1 VIPQAPEQAGGLI
14 GSVQRVSTI
23 EVTEQIE
30 APPEQ
35 VWKLVGDPVALA
47 GLTAEC
53 TSMAWVGRS
62 TGPAVGA
69 RFRGHNRSG
78 WRRWSTSCVIVRYE
92 PGREIAWDVAVG
104 PLAVARWSYR
114 VEPEGP
120 GTTIRETFEDRRGVI
135 VRTTSPL
142 VRGTRDTD
150 GRNRANMAA
159 TLTRVKAR
167 AEA

>member
-1 VIPQAPEQAGGLI
+1 MGPGQAGGLL
-14 GSVQRVSTI
+14 GSVGSVSI
-23 EVTEQIE
+23 VEVTEQID

-35 VWKLVGDPVALA
+35 VWALVGDPVELA

-69 RFRGHNRSG
+69 RFRGRNRSG

-92 PGREIAWDVAVG
+92 PGSEIAWDVAVG

-114 VEPEGP
+114 VEPEGR
-120 GTTIRETFEDRRGVI
+120 GTTVRETFEDRRGVI

-142 VRGTRDTD
+142 VRGTRDTE
-150 GRNRANMAA
+150 GRNRANMTA
-159 TLTRVKAR
+159 TLVRVKAR

>member
-1 VIPQAPEQAGGLI
+1 
-14 GSVQRVSTI
+14 VSI
-23 EVTEQIE
+23 VEVTEQID

-35 VWKLVGDPVALA
+35 VWALVGDPVELA

-69 RFRGHNRSG
+69 RFRGRNRSG

-92 PGREIAWDVAVG
+92 PGSEIAWDVAVG

-114 VEPEGP
+114 VEPEGR
-120 GTTIRETFEDRRGVI
+120 GTTVRETFEDRRGVI

-142 VRGTRDTD
+142 VRGTRDTE
-150 GRNRANMAA
+150 GRNRANMTA
-159 TLTRVKAR
+159 TLVRVKAR